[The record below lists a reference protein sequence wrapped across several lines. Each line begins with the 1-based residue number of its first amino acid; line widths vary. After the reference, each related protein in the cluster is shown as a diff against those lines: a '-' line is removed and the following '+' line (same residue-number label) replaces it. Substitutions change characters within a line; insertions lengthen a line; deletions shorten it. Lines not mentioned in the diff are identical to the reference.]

1 MKSQNRRAMR
11 LAGALALGVVFG
23 IPASAQQSEPA
34 PVYHREVFSYDR
46 GGRPDPFRSLLGSAD
61 LAIRIEDLVLR
72 GVVYNPNAPAS
83 SVAVFG
89 ESGSTRRFRAK
100 AGDRI
105 GGIRV
110 LVIRPKSVDVSIEE
124 LGVTRRETLQLKA
137 EKGSGS

>member
-1 MKSQNRRAMR
+1 MKPQNRRALR
-11 LAGALALGVVFG
+11 LLGALALGAVAG
-23 IPASAQQSEPA
+23 APASAQQSDPA
-34 PVYHREVFSYDR
+34 PVYQREVFSYDR

-61 LAIRIEDLVLR
+61 LAIRIEDLRLR
-72 GVVYNPNAPAS
+72 GVVFNPNAPAS

-89 ESGSTRRFRAK
+89 ETGSDRRFRAK

-110 LVIRPKSVDVSIEE
+110 LVIRQKSVDVSIEE

>member
-1 MKSQNRRAMR
+1 MKPQNRRR
-11 LAGALALGVVFG
+11 TRIAGLIALAMVTG
-23 IPASAQQSEPA
+23 IPASAQEAEPA

-46 GGRPDPFRSLLGSAD
+46 GGRADPFRSLLGSAD
-61 LAIRIEDLVLR
+61 LAIRIEDLLLR
-72 GVVYNPNAPAS
+72 GVVYNPNAPSS

-89 ESGSTRRFRAK
+89 EAGSNRRFRAK
-100 AGDRI
+100 VGDRI

-110 LVIRPKSVDVSIEE
+110 LTIRPKSVDVSIEE